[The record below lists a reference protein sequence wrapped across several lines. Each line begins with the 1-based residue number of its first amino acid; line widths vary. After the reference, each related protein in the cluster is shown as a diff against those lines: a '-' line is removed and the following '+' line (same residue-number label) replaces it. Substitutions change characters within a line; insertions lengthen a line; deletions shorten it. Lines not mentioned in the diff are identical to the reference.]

1 MTGRRG
7 KSARRAGGA
16 LGVALAVAIGV
27 AATGA
32 IADPSD
38 VDDKVALDADY
49 AAGKVAIEAHNWA
62 DAARRMQRAEVRFPD
77 NADVQNY
84 LGYAYRNLGQ
94 FDSAFRHYKQALAL
108 DPRHRGAHEYIG
120 ETYLIVG
127 DLASAERHLAALR
140 EICLLPCEEFDDLQ
154 KAVIAFRSKERPR

>member
-1 MTGRRG
+1 MNGRRG
-7 KSARRAGGA
+7 KSARRMGA
-16 LGVALAVAIGV
+16 AFGFALVVAIHV
-27 AATGA
+27 APTAA

-38 VDDKVALDADY
+38 ASDAVALDADY
-49 AAGKVAIEAHNWA
+49 AAGKAAIESHTWT
-62 DAARRMQRAEVRFPD
+62 DAVLRMQRAEVRFPD

-94 FDSAFRHYKQALAL
+94 FDVAFRHYKRALAL

-120 ETYLIVG
+120 EAYLIVG
-127 DLASAERHLAALR
+127 DLPSAERHLAALR

-154 KAVIAFRSKERPR
+154 KAVVAFRSKERPR

>member
-1 MTGRRG
+1 MNVRRG
-7 KSARRAGGA
+7 KSPRRTCGA
-16 LGVALAVAIGV
+16 LSLALALAIGI
-27 AATGA
+27 ATTEG

-38 VDDKVALDADY
+38 AADTVALDADY
-49 AAGKVAIEAHNWA
+49 AAGKVAIEAHNWP

-77 NADVQNY
+77 NADLQNY

-94 FDSAFRHYKQALAL
+94 YDSAFRHYKQALAL

-120 ETYLIVG
+120 EAYLIVG

-154 KAVIAFRSKERPR
+154 KAVAAFRSKERPR